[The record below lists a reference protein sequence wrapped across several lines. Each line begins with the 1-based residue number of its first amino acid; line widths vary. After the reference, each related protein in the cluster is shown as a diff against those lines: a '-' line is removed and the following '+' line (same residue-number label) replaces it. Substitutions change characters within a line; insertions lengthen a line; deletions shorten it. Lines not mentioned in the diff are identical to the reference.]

1 MQCRYLAEGN
11 YICVKY
17 IYNEITEK
25 FTNIA
30 DNDLKI
36 KQDKSEVPTFL
47 DIAIT
52 DSKDINKDLSP
63 IEKLKSICIGNV
75 GDTATIITDKGINL
89 NTNINCKLINQHT
102 NFFITNMNQFNNNKL
117 IKPIS
122 FIKLSSLIN
131 EENTSYDIILQ
142 KQLPI
147 EQITIITNVIVSLID
162 YDVIFNSSWSFLV
175 KHPLNMWSNEDYNNF
190 NNFFNNYIQYQ
201 LVIRVYYISGV
212 QDINLSNKNPYYI
225 FRDSSIPAPFYDYNA
240 NIIIDPVIPY
250 DIICKLFI
258 KTPTTISGAPSGS
271 IPISVST
278 LPTIIKTLLPNIYY
292 NLSGTL
298 YNSN

>member
-1 MQCRYLAEGN
+1 MQCQYLAEGN
-11 YICVKY
+11 YICLKY
-17 IYNEITEK
+17 IDNEITEK
-25 FTNIA
+25 FTNI
-30 DNDLKI
+30 DDLTI
-36 KQDKSEVPTFL
+36 NQDKSFLPTFL
-47 DIAIT
+47 DIVPSDI
-52 DSKDINKDLSP
+52 KDISNTNTP
-63 IEKLKSICIGNV
+63 IEKLKSICIGSIDN
-75 GDTATIITDKGINL
+75 TATIITDKGITI

-122 FIKLSSLIN
+122 FIQLNSFIN

-147 EQITIITNVIVSLID
+147 GQITIITNVIVSLID
-162 YDVIFNSSWSFLV
+162 YNAIFNKSWSFLV

-190 NNFFNNYIQYQ
+190 NNFFNNYLQYQ
-201 LVIRVYYISGV
+201 LVLRVYYVSGI

-240 NIIIDPVIPY
+240 NIIIDPAIPY
-250 DIICKLFI
+250 DIVCKLYI
-258 KTPTTISGAPSGS
+258 KTPTTISGAPIGS

-298 YNSN
+298 YDSH